1 MMKITGIKPARH
13 RQTTVFLDGEGTLLD
28 TETFLLSGFRE
39 GDEISH
45 EQWQELCERSVNNR
59 AYEKALYL
67 LEYRAHARG
76 ELLTKICR
84 EYPKEA
90 ALLAVARVE
99 ELGLIND
106 LDFAVRLAEELTCQK
121 GYGKARVKADLGR
134 RGIDRE
140 IIDRVIS
147 SLPEDQRESCKNWMM
162 KKCKTPPADS
172 KEQAK
177 LLSGAVRRGF
187 DYATAKAVL
196 KEIVLEESEEAL
208 WQYE

>member
-1 MMKITGIKPARH
+1 MKITQIKPARH
-13 RQTTVFLDGEGTLLD
+13 RQTAVFIDGERTLMD
-28 TETFLLSGFRE
+28 TETFLLSGLRE
-39 GDEISH
+39 GDEVS
-45 EQWQELCERSVNNR
+45 CEEWNALFRKSINNR

-90 ALLAVARVE
+90 ALQAVARVE

-106 LDFAVRLAEELTCQK
+106 RDFAIRLAEELTCQK
-121 GYGKARVKADLGR
+121 GYGKARVKADLMR

-140 IIDRVIS
+140 IIDEVLER
-147 SLPEDQRESCKNWMM
+147 LPQDQGESCKAWMM
-162 KKCKTPPADS
+162 KKCKTPPTDP

-177 LLSGAVRRGF
+177 LLAGAVRRGF

-196 KEIVLEESEEAL
+196 KEIVMEESEEAL